1 MEEAR
6 WRIGMT
12 QQIAI
17 AAGIIG
23 FLICIATALILA
35 LCSSSKEHDA

>member
-1 MEEAR
+1 
-6 WRIGMT
+6 MT

-17 AAGIIG
+17 AAAIVG

-35 LCSSSKEHDA
+35 FSSSSKEPDA